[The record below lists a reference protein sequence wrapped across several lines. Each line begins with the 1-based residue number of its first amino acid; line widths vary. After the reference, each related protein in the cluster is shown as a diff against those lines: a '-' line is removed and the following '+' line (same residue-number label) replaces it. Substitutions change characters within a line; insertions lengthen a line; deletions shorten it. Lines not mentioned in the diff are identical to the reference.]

1 MEIKGKNILILGGW
15 GLVGT
20 AICRKLIEY
29 GPKSITIAS
38 LTKAQAEEAVAE
50 LKPIAAKVKLA
61 AEWGN
66 IFVRNEFK
74 DLSRD
79 EILGSRERRLI
90 LAADVLERTTATSF
104 GHFFLYDMI
113 TRCQP
118 HIVID
123 CVNTATGVAY
133 QDIYSAGLRVLE
145 LVKGVQANEPAE
157 DFIVE
162 VEKLLDTLYIPQ
174 IVRHVQVIYAAMKE
188 AKTHTYVKVGT
199 SGTGGMGLNI
209 PYTHSEDKP
218 SRVLLSKNCIAGA
231 HSLLLFLMGRTPDA
245 PYVKEVKPATAIA
258 WKRIER
264 GDILKGGKPIPLY
277 GCPADKCVKLEG
289 TLDTAAKP
297 ADCEPLGKNLQG
309 VFIDTGENGT
319 FSPGEFTAITTIGQM
334 EYITPE
340 EIAKTI
346 AWEIEGGNSG
356 HDIIGALDGAVLSS
370 TYRAGVMRTLAI
382 DKMKAM
388 LKEESTDPVAFELL
402 GPPRLSKLLYEAN
415 LLKQTFGSIDAVLKT
430 TPKKLSDACIKLI
443 QKDDGLRSRIVS
455 IGIPILLAD
464 GKSLLKGP
472 LVKVPADP
480 RRTKFTITPDSIEN
494 WSHNG
499 WVDLRVAN
507 MVKWQERLML
517 LKNQALAVTTDD
529 TSSHT
534 IRDAAFWSFDKPL
547 DEGELVGWIFIE
559 EEKGLR
565 MKS

>member
-1 MEIKGKNILILGGW
+1 MEIKGKDILILGGW

-20 AICRKLIEY
+20 AICRRLIEY
-29 GPKSITIAS
+29 SPKSITIAS
-38 LTKAQAEEAVAE
+38 LTKAQAEEAVTE
-50 LKPIAAKVKLA
+50 LKPLAGKVKLS

-66 IFVRNEFK
+66 IFVRSEFK
-74 DLSRD
+74 DLSRND
-79 EILGSRERRLI
+79 ILGSRERRLT

-104 GHFFLYDMI
+104 GHFFLFDMI
-113 TRCQP
+113 VRRKPQ
-118 HIVID
+118 IVID

-145 LVKGVQANEPAE
+145 MVKGLDDAKPSG

-188 AKTHTYVKVGT
+188 AGTRTYVKVGT

-258 WKRIER
+258 WKRIQR
-264 GDILKGGKPIPLY
+264 GEILKGGQPIPLY
-277 GCPADKCVKLEG
+277 DCPIDKPVKLEG
-289 TLDTAAKP
+289 ILDTASAVHCKP
-297 ADCEPLGKNLQG
+297 MKQNLKG

-319 FSPGEFTAITTIGQM
+319 FSPGEFTAITTTGQM

-356 HDIIGALDGAVLSS
+356 HDIVAALDGAVLTS
-370 TYRAGVMRTLAI
+370 TYRAGTMRTLAI
-382 DKMKAM
+382 DKMKAL
-388 LKEESTDPVAFELL
+388 LKAEKSDPVAFELL
-402 GPPRLSKLLYEAN
+402 GPPKLSKLLYEAN
-415 LLKQTFGSIDAVLKT
+415 LLKQTFGSIDAILKA
-430 TPKKLSDACIKLI
+430 TPKKLSDSCAKLI
-443 QKDDGLRSRIVS
+443 KSDDSLRSRIVS
-455 IGIPILLAD
+455 IGIPILLPD
-464 GKSLLKGP
+464 GKSLLKSP

-480 RRTKFTITPDSIEN
+480 RTTQFAITTESIDN
-494 WSHNG
+494 WALNG
-499 WVDLRVAN
+499 WVDLRVVN
-507 MVKWQERLML
+507 MEKWQKRLTL
-517 LKNQALAVTTDD
+517 LKDQALAVTTED

-534 IRDAAFWSFDKPL
+534 IRDASFWSFDKPL
-547 DEGELVGWIFIE
+547 DEGEIVGWIFIE

>member
-1 MEIKGKNILILGGW
+1 MEIKGKDILILGGW

-20 AICRKLIEY
+20 AICRTLIEY

-38 LTKAQAEEAVAE
+38 LTKAQAEEAVNE
-50 LKPIAAKVKLA
+50 LKPLAGKVKLS

-66 IFVRNEFK
+66 IFVRTEFK

-79 EILGSRERRLI
+79 EILGSRERRLM

-113 TRCQP
+113 ARRKP
-118 HIVID
+118 NIVID

-145 LVKGVQANEPAE
+145 MVKGVEANKPAE

-162 VEKLLDTLYIPQ
+162 VEKLLDTLYVPQ
-174 IVRHVQVIYAAMKE
+174 IVRHVQVIYAAMRD
-188 AKTHTYVKVGT
+188 AKTRTYVKVGT

-264 GDILKGGKPIPLY
+264 GDILKGGKPIALY
-277 GCPADKCVKLEG
+277 DCPVDKAVKLAG
-289 TLDTAAKP
+289 TLDTAS
-297 ADCEPLGKNLQG
+297 ADDCKPLGKNLRG

-319 FSPGEFTAITTIGQM
+319 FSPGEFTAITTTGQM

-356 HDIIGALDGAVLSS
+356 HDIIGALDGAVLTS

-382 DKMKAM
+382 DKMKTI

-415 LLKQTFGSIDAVLKT
+415 LLKQTFGSIDSVLKA
-430 TPKKLSDACIKLI
+430 TPKKLSDACTKLV
-443 QKDDGLRSRIVS
+443 KSDDGLRSRIVS

-480 RRTKFTITPDSIEN
+480 RRKTFAITPESVEN
-494 WSHNG
+494 WAHNG

-507 MVKWQERLML
+507 MEKWQARLNL
-517 LKNQALAVTTDD
+517 LKSQALEFTTED

-534 IRDAAFWSFDKPL
+534 IRDAAFWNFDQPL

-559 EEKGLR
+559 EEKGIR

>member
-1 MEIKGKNILILGGW
+1 MEIKGKDILILGGW

-20 AICRKLIEY
+20 AICRKLLEY
-29 GPKSITIAS
+29 EPKSITIAS

-50 LKPIAAKVKLA
+50 LKPLAKKVKLF

-66 IFVRNEFK
+66 IFVRSEFK

-79 EILGSRERRLI
+79 EILGNRERRLT
-90 LAADVLERTTATSF
+90 LAADVLERTSATSF

-113 TRCQP
+113 ERRKP
-118 HIVID
+118 NIVID

-133 QDIYSAGLRVLE
+133 QDIYSSGLRVLE
-145 LVKGVQANEPAE
+145 LVKNVKADTPSE
-157 DFIVE
+157 DLIVE

-174 IVRHVQVIYAAMKE
+174 IVRHVQIIYAAMRD
-188 AKTHTYVKVGT
+188 AKTGTYVKVGT

-264 GDILKGGKPIPLY
+264 GDILKHGKPIPLY
-277 GCPADKCVKLEG
+277 GCSTEHAVKLEG
-289 TLDTAAKP
+289 TLDTAGGT
-297 ADCEPLGKNLQG
+297 DCKPLGKNLRG

-319 FSPGEFTAITTIGQM
+319 FSPGEFTAITTTGQM

-356 HDIIGALDGAVLSS
+356 HDIIGALDGAVLTS

-382 DKMKAM
+382 DKMRGM
-388 LKEESTDPVAFELL
+388 LREESSDPVAFELL

-415 LLKQTFGSIDAVLKT
+415 LLKQTFDSIDAVIKA
-430 TPKKLSDACIKLI
+430 TPKKISDACLNLI
-443 QKDDGLRSRIVS
+443 QSDEGLRSRIVS
-455 IGIPILLAD
+455 IGIPVLLPD

-472 LVKVPADP
+472 IVKVPADP
-480 RRTKFTITPDSIEN
+480 RRSKFAITKESIEN
-494 WSHNG
+494 WAHNG

-507 MVKWQERLML
+507 MEKWQTRLKL
-517 LKNQALAVTTDD
+517 LKSQALAVINDD

-534 IRDAAFWSFDKPL
+534 IRDASFWNFDHPL
-547 DEGELVGWIFIE
+547 DEGEIVGWIFIE